1 MIWRRPVTLSWHRTL
16 KTLANPVAKSLEK
29 SRLSLSPQIVDST
42 LSNCPSDTIA
52 LSFFLWCARQPDY
65 FHDPRSFDRIVPV
78 VRRLTDRFG
87 SVPGI
92 IEELESVGCPVKA
105 QTFIILLRVYWR
117 GNLYSSALEVFDEMG
132 KWNFAP
138 NTFARNIILD
148 VLFRIGDI
156 DAALKF
162 LRGTQS
168 PNFLTYNIV
177 LSNLSKSGDWVGVW
191 EVFKAI
197 VKSGFRPNAGTF
209 TVVFDCCR
217 KLGRFREL
225 LQLLSFML
233 VSGMQLTLAIWTML
247 IDSLCQVGQ
256 VDSAIRLLEKMVKS
270 GFSPNVVTYTSLV
283 KGLFRAQK
291 HDKIV
296 GLLDSM
302 SSDDCNPDVVLY
314 NVMMDCFSKERR
326 YDDAID
332 VFFCLRDRNLKPDA
346 YTISTLMSILRLSR
360 KISLLPQLVPRVD
373 VSFDLV
379 LCNSVL
385 SLLSKAGFPSQ
396 AVEFYGDIVDR
407 GFKPDCYSYVGLLNS
422 LCQIGRIDY
431 AINVYLGIL
440 MNNPNVDPY
449 VHTAILVGLI
459 KNGKY
464 YEAIRLFRRAVSE
477 NCLLDVVAF
486 TNAIHGLFRAS
497 MYKEACDLFDQL
509 KEFGVSPNTCTYN
522 VMLRGFCKARD
533 LNAVQLLL
541 RDMELAEVEMD
552 SISFNTIVV
561 LLIKLNRF
569 RSASRLVRKMLDLGM
584 QPNSATCSLLSRH
597 RSRISVKQNGDFC
610 QQFLYYLEGNNA
622 IETSDSDSSDALVV
636 CSGK

>member
-209 TVVFDCCR
+209 T
-217 KLGRFREL
+217 
-225 LQLLSFML
+225 
-233 VSGMQLTLAIWTML
+233 
-247 IDSLCQVGQ
+247 
-256 VDSAIRLLEKMVKS
+256 
-270 GFSPNVVTYTSLV
+270 
-283 KGLFRAQK
+283 GLFRAQK

-314 NVMMDCFSKERR
+314 NVMMDCFSKER
-326 YDDAID
+326 
-332 VFFCLRDRNLKPDA
+332 RNLKPDA

-552 SISFNTIVV
+552 SISFNTIQFRCSTLNGNSKALSFASILACPCTRFLWSPILKLQMSSLILIEVDFQNEIWHGSFLNDPKLKSVGGHLLHSSILV
-561 LLIKLNRF
+561 LPAFLCLI
-569 RSASRLVRKMLDLGM
+569 MD
-584 QPNSATCSLLSRH
+584 
-597 RSRISVKQNGDFC
+597 DFC
-610 QQFLYYLEGNNA
+610 DVVGFCDIVALSWTGR
-622 IETSDSDSSDALVV
+622 ETSMVLQKGTFSEDMITTGMSLRTDEP
-636 CSGK
+636 